1 MATDLDCLAQS
12 AAQDLLVIIDGNNFL
27 FTQSPRYGD
36 YREPG
41 FPGDA
46 HQERLIA
53 DVLALLDRRP
63 DLAVDLW
70 FDNPVPA
77 IDQRSERLRVIQSG
91 GKGKN
96 RADRTI
102 LAFLKQHKDAP
113 APRPYLLVTQ
123 DKKLRKRGG
132 LRGLPSNSRRTFEA
146 MPHNTLDFQ

>member
-1 MATDLDCLAQS
+1 MVTDLAGLVQT

-77 IDQRSERLRVIQSG
+77 IDQRGTRLRVIQSG

-96 RADRTI
+96 RADQAI
-102 LAFLKQHKDAP
+102 LAFLKRHKDSP
-113 APRPYLLVTQ
+113 DPRPYLLITQ
-123 DKKLRKRGG
+123 DKKLKKRGQAY
-132 LRGLPSNSRRTFEA
+132 LTDFSRSN
-146 MPHNTLDFQ
+146 

>member
-1 MATDLDCLAQS
+1 MVTDLDGLAQS
-12 AAQDLLVIIDGNNFL
+12 AAQGLLVIIDGNNFL

-53 DVLALLDRRP
+53 DVLVLLDRRP
-63 DLAVDLW
+63 DLSVDLW

-77 IDQRSERLRVIQSG
+77 IDQRAARLRVLQSG

-96 RADRTI
+96 RADRAI
-102 LAFLKQHKDAP
+102 LGFLKQHKDAP
-113 APRPYLLVTQ
+113 DPSPYLLITQ
-123 DKKLRKRGG
+123 DKKLRKRG
-132 LRGLPSNSRRTFEA
+132 R
-146 MPHNTLDFQ
+146 

>member
-1 MATDLDCLAQS
+1 MVTDLDVLAQS
-12 AAQDLLVIIDGNNFL
+12 AARDLLVIIDGNNFL
-27 FTQSPRYGD
+27 FIQSPRYGD
-36 YREPG
+36 YREPD

-53 DVLALLDRRP
+53 DVLALLDTRP

-96 RADRTI
+96 RADRAI
-102 LAFLKQHKDAP
+102 LAFLKQHKNTPDY
-113 APRPYLLVTQ
+113 RPYLLITQ
-123 DKKLRKRGG
+123 DKKLRKRG
-132 LRGLPSNSRRTFEA
+132 RTV
-146 MPHNTLDFQ
+146 TRTTFQFPQYF